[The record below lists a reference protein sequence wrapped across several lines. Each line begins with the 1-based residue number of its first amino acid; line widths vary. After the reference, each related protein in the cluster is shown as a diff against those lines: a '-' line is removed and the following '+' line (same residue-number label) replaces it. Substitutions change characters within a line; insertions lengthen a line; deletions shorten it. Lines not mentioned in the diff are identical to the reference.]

1 MHEARASGSTTDKAC
16 CAAAS
21 SKPALVMLDAGNEEL
36 FDIQENSGKAYGIL
50 KAQDAVP
57 FDTR

>member
-1 MHEARASGSTTDKAC
+1 
-16 CAAAS
+16 
-21 SKPALVMLDAGNEEL
+21 MLDAGNEEL
-36 FDIQENSGKAYGIL
+36 FDTKENSGKAYGIL

>member
-1 MHEARASGSTTDKAC
+1 MREARASGSTTDKAC
-16 CAAAS
+16 CAAS
-21 SKPALVMLDAGNEEL
+21 SKPALIMLDAGNEEL
-36 FDIQENSGKAYGIL
+36 FDTKENSGKAYGIL